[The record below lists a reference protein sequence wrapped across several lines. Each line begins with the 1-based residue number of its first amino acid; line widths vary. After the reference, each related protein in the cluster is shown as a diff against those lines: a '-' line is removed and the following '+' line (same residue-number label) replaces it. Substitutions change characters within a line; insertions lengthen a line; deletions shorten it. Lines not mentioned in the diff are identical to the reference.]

1 MCITNRAFWMQS
13 HLFFRGGNIK
23 LTHNICLRCKLTLSK
38 KHCMNHLMAY
48 RLGGIILAF
57 WNRTKTWH
65 SNDMTI
71 LTIVMIEQK
80 NTSVKLWSIIV
91 KNSNRSW
98 PLPVFHQVIPHI
110 LYRLP
115 LLYMRTNAVIAKA
128 TGYLKHGKVEA
139 FFTSIEIS
147 QDIRLVGKHSP

>member
-110 LYRLP
+110 LCLYRLH
-115 LLYMRTNAVIAKA
+115 LLY
-128 TGYLKHGKVEA
+128 TGYLKHGNIEVI
-139 FFTSIEIS
+139 FTRIEIW